1 MGILRSNL
9 PYDLRRRGQLD
20 SNRHQKKI
28 REAIKKNLH
37 KIIAEEAIITTD
49 GKRTTRVPI
58 KYLDSYYFRHG
69 YPKDGAGHGEGKEGD
84 VLKKG
89 QKKGD
94 GEGKQPGNQPG
105 NQPGI
110 DIYDAE
116 ITVEELTQ
124 MMLEDLGLPWLEK
137 KDKVEIVTTETKFT
151 DLRKKGIMSNWAK
164 RATVLENI
172 KRNAK
177 ESNDPRFKGLKDDDM
192 RFRTWDDIVER
203 HSNAVVY
210 LMMDRSGSMDDHKR
224 YLCKATFW
232 WICRFLERK
241 YDHVEVVFIAHDAA
255 ARVVPEKDFFTISS
269 YGGTMCSSAYDL
281 AWKDIR
287 ESRPQN
293 VWNVYVF
300 HFSDGENWGEDNE
313 NCVKLVKEMLNRV
326 NMLAYGEVHYEGD
339 DNEEDDG
346 SAFFT
351 PLMKTF
357 KDKIGDHERM
367 LIARMSRKSDVFKTL
382 KAFLG
387 VEDEK
392 EVAK

>member
-58 KYLDSYYFRHG
+58 KYLDSYYFKHG
-69 YPKDGAGHGEGKEGD
+69 FTKDAVGHGEGDEGD
-84 VLKKG
+84 ILKKG
-89 QKKGD
+89 EKKDGNGRKAGNKPGD
-94 GEGKQPGNQPG
+94 
-105 NQPGI
+105 

-116 ITVEELTQ
+116 VTVDELTQ
-124 MMLEDLGLPWLEK
+124 MMLEDLGLPWMEK
-137 KDKVEIVTTETKFT
+137 KDKTEIVTTETKFT
-151 DLRKKGIMSNWAK
+151 DLRKRGIMSNWAK
-164 RATVLENI
+164 RATVMENI

-177 ESNDPRFKGLKDDDM
+177 ESKDPKFGNLKDDDM
-192 RFRTWDDIVER
+192 RFRTWDEVIQR

-241 YDHVEVVFIAHDAA
+241 YDNVEVVFIAHDTDAH
-255 ARVVPEKDFFTISS
+255 VVPEKDFFAISAS
-269 YGGTMCSSAYDL
+269 GGTSCSSAYNL
-281 AWKDIR
+281 AWKDIK

-293 VWNVYVF
+293 IWNVYAF
-300 HFSDGENWGEDNE
+300 HFSDGDNWGDDDQK
-313 NCVKLVKEMLNRV
+313 CVSVVKEMLGRV
-326 NMLAYGEVHYEGD
+326 NMLAYGEVDYEG
-339 DNEEDDG
+339 EDDDDDAD
-346 SAFFT
+346 SDDDALLSS
-351 PLMKTF
+351 LMKAF
-357 KDKIGDHERM
+357 KEGIGDHPRFLRAKM
-367 LIARMSRKSDVFKTL
+367 WRKKDVYKTL

-387 VEDEK
+387 VEEAASEK
-392 EVAK
+392 P

>member
-28 REAIKKNLH
+28 KEAIKKNLH
-37 KIIAEEAIITTD
+37 KIISEEAIITTD
-49 GKRTTRVPI
+49 GKRTTRVPV

-84 VLKKG
+84 ILKKG
-89 QKKGD
+89 KKKGE
-94 GEGKQPGNQPG
+94 GGGKQPGNE
-105 NQPGI
+105 PGI

-164 RATVLENI
+164 RATVMENI

-177 ESNDPRFKGLKDDDM
+177 ESNDPRFKGLTDDDM

-255 ARVVPEKDFFTISS
+255 AQVVPEKDFFAISS
-269 YGGTMCSSAYDL
+269 WGGTKCSSAYDL

-287 ESRPQN
+287 ESRPRN
-293 VWNVYVF
+293 LWNVYVF
-300 HFSDGENWGEDNE
+300 HFSDGENWREDNE
-313 NCVKLVKEMLNRV
+313 NCVKVVKEMIERV

-339 DNEEDDG
+339 DDEEDDNN
-346 SAFFT
+346 SPFFT

-357 KDKIGDHERM
+357 KDRIGDHDR
-367 LIARMSRKSDVFKTL
+367 LLLARMSRKSDVFKTL

-387 VEDEK
+387 VEDDK
-392 EVAK
+392 EAAK

>member
-58 KYLDSYYFRHG
+58 KYLDSYYFKHG
-69 YPKDGAGHGEGKEGD
+69 YPKDAVGHGEGEEGD
-84 VLKKG
+84 ILKKG
-89 QKKGD
+89 EKKDGSGRKAGNRPGD
-94 GEGKQPGNQPG
+94 
-105 NQPGI
+105 
-110 DIYDAE
+110 DVYDAE
-116 ITVEELTQ
+116 VSVDELTQ
-124 MMLEDLGLPWLEK
+124 MMLEDLGLPWMEK
-137 KDKVEIVTTETKFT
+137 KDKTEIVTTETKFT
-151 DLRKKGIMSNWAK
+151 DLRKRGIMSNWAK

-177 ESNDPRFKGLKDDDM
+177 ESKEPKFGNLKDDDM
-192 RFRTWDDIVER
+192 RFRTWDEVIQR

-241 YDHVEVVFIAHDAA
+241 YDNVEVVFIAHDTNAQ
-255 ARVVPEKDFFTISS
+255 VVPEKDFFAISS
-269 YGGTMCSSAYDL
+269 SGGTMCSSAYDL

-300 HFSDGENWGEDNE
+300 HFSDGDNWGDDDEK
-313 NCVKLVKEMLNRV
+313 CVKVIKDMLGRV
-326 NMLAYGEVHYEGD
+326 NMLAYGEVDYEGD
-339 DNEEDDG
+339 DLEEDDDDDDDVLLSSLMRALKEGIG
-346 SAFFT
+346 SHPRFLRAK
-351 PLMKTF
+351 MWRK
-357 KDKIGDHERM
+357 KD
-367 LIARMSRKSDVFKTL
+367 VYKTL

-387 VEDEK
+387 VEEAASEK
-392 EVAK
+392 P